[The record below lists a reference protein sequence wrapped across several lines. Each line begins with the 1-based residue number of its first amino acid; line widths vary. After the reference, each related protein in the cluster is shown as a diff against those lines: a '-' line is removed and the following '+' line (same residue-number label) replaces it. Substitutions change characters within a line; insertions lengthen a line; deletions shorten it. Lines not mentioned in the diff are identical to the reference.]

1 MLSLFADTR
10 TSAYVPIRTGW
21 NQDAGRSSPA
31 QGSPARGSP
40 AHPSALPAPLRPGA
54 SPPGSAGTIQPPGET
69 SYVEDID
76 PRFAEPPVVAPV
88 SRPTP
93 PTIETDHPYDSI
105 PEGALSPAISE
116 HSTFTSISQR
126 GVNPRWPG
134 NQLPAAPQYQGVPP
148 RRPVQQPQLNN
159 ILLDNNPDFQLPGA
173 RGPSRGAGGYPTGF

>member
-1 MLSLFADTR
+1 MLRRIIL
-10 TSAYVPIRTGW
+10 SANNRDSQYVPIRTGW
-21 NQDAGRSSPA
+21 NQDADG
-31 QGSPARGSP
+31 GSPSRGSP
-40 AHPSALPAPLRPGA
+40 AHPSALPPPLRPGI
-54 SPPGSAGTIQPPGET
+54 SPPGSAGSAQRPGET

-93 PTIETDHPYDSI
+93 PPVIDTDHPYDSI

-134 NQLPAAPQYQGVPP
+134 NQLPAAPQYQGMPP
-148 RRPVQQPQLNN
+148 RRPVPQQQLNN
-159 ILLDNNPDFQLPGA
+159 VLLDNNPDFQLPGA
-173 RGPSRGAGGYPTGF
+173 RGPSRAGGGYPTGF